1 MSYDIVVVGGGIGGL
16 TVAALLSARGLRIC
30 LLERQSQV
38 GGCVARVEFAG
49 YDFEPG
55 MGLYPFWGPDEIH
68 ERVFS
73 ELPVSPPETELIE
86 SDFVVRLLDG
96 TDIRL
101 SKDDGPYFEQLRKAF
116 PECGDGAVEFYKA
129 ADKVAG
135 NELLREGTGGFRFS
149 ARIGQTIGAFWRKP
163 SSIRETTDARNR
175 VALDYATQTSDR
187 FRTFIDSQL
196 RAFLHAPIERCSF
209 PAASVALTLPRK
221 QLYSIAGGPAALAAR
236 LAAAIKQSGGVV
248 RLNSPV
254 LRLAYDNTGRATGVD
269 LLSGETV
276 NAKRAI
282 VSNMTTW
289 DTYGKLVGLN
299 RTPREMK
306 KSLAT
311 VQGSGAYLIYASMDH
326 SAASR
331 LPGERLLVAG
341 NYALRDSG
349 DDDESRG
356 EFTLAATSAS
366 DRRAPDGKQ
375 AVTLKW
381 SVDVND
387 WFSFQS
393 TDEEYEG
400 WDQAALERF
409 WGQLHRAL
417 PELGGDIE
425 VVETA
430 TPRTFY
436 DLTRRKLGM
445 VLGVAQ
451 TPEAVRRSHSTTVP
465 NLFIVGDTISGPGL
479 AAVTRSALTLANGI
493 TR

>member
-49 YDFEPG
+49 CDFEPG
-55 MGLYPFWGPDEIH
+55 MGLYPSWGPDEIH
-68 ERVFS
+68 QRVFS
-73 ELPVSPPETELIE
+73 ELSVGPPETQLIE

-101 SKDDGPYFEQLRKAF
+101 SKDDGSYFEQLRKAF
-116 PECGDGAVEFYKA
+116 PECGDGAVEFYRA
-129 ADKVAG
+129 VAEIAG
-135 NELLREGTGGFRFS
+135 NLRFREGTGGVRFS
-149 ARIGQTIGAFWRKP
+149 EKIGQAISAFWRKP
-163 SSIRETTDARNR
+163 SSISETTAARKR
-175 VALDYATQTSDR
+175 VALDYASHTSDR

-196 RAFLHAPIERCSF
+196 RAFLHTPIERCSF
-209 PAASVALTLPRK
+209 PAAGVALTLPRR
-221 QLYSIAGGPAALAAR
+221 QLYSITGGPATVAER
-236 LAAAIKQSGGVV
+236 LAEAIKKSGGVV

-282 VSNMTTW
+282 VSNMTIW

-311 VQGSGAYLIYASMDH
+311 IQGSGAYVIYASMDH

-341 NYALRDSG
+341 NHALRDST
-349 DDDESRG
+349 DDDENSG
-356 EFTLAATSAS
+356 EFTLAVTSAS
-366 DRRAPDGKQ
+366 DRRAPNGKQ

-381 SVDVND
+381 AVDVND

-393 TDEEYEG
+393 TEEEYEG

-409 WGQLHRAL
+409 WGRLHRTL

-445 VLGVAQ
+445 VLGVPQ
-451 TPEAVRRSHSTTVP
+451 TPEAVVLSHSTTVP

-479 AAVTRSALTLANGI
+479 TGVTQSALALANMM